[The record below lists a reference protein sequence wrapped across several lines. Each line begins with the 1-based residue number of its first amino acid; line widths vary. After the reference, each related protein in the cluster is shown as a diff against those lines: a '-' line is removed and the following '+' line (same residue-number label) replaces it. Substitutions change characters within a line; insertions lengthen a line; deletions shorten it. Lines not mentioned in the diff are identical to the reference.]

1 MKRPVR
7 LPAACA
13 LALALAACASACAGE
28 ARDARD
34 AHRYRDGL
42 RSGDCDPIRDPL
54 LRDDCRLATIRKR
67 PLAEDPCGP
76 IRDPALISECW
87 FVLAE
92 RERDPA
98 LCARAG
104 AFRDDCALHVLSRAF
119 PRWIDPQTRPGDPQ
133 EQELVDRIAQI
144 GMAPDDPRPWSAWY
158 RWVLSQ
164 GAPLDRAACRAVPDP
179 MRREACLQTGLALYG
194 DRLNRARDTR
204 DRAPLPCP
212 LPADPALLPPDL
224 RHTPDPELDAL
235 RASRSDLCPG

>member
-1 MKRPVR
+1 MRIA
-7 LPAACA
+7 LIAPALLC
-13 LALALAACASACAGE
+13 LACAGGADPE
-28 ARDARD
+28 AAPARD

-42 RSGDCDPIRDPL
+42 RSGKCDPIQDPL
-54 LRDDCRLATIRKR
+54 LRDDCWLATIRKK
-67 PLAEDPCGP
+67 PLAQDPCGP
-76 IRDPALISECW
+76 IQDQALLSECW

-98 LCARAG
+98 LCAKAG

-158 RWVLSQ
+158 RWVLGQ
-164 GAPLDRAACRAVPDP
+164 RAPLDRAACHAAPDP
-179 MRREACLQTGLALYG
+179 MRRDACLQTGLALYS
-194 DRLNRARDTR
+194 DRLNRARDART
-204 DRAPLPCP
+204 LPCP
-212 LPADPALLPPDL
+212 LPADSALLPAEL
-224 RHTPDPELDAL
+224 RHTPDPELDAM